1 MIRIFSTSD
10 TKWINEGLIVLASS
24 DACVSNFQ
32 TILWLNLGWCLMFR
46 AQRRESMSKRI
57 VDPICAVKLEVSTTW
72 TSRLRGACLLG
83 HSLKET
89 NARHTVVVLTD
100 VTTAWRC
107 KPLYLIRR
115 RRTLTDRGALDREA
129 RVSGCIFMES
139 TGAWHL
145 ILQSCAFRWGG
156 ELRTIKV
163 APKHACLGHVLFDL
177 MLISLRPA

>member
-1 MIRIFSTSD
+1 
-10 TKWINEGLIVLASS
+10 
-24 DACVSNFQ
+24 
-32 TILWLNLGWCLMFR
+32 MFR

-72 TSRLRGACLLG
+72 TSRLRSACLLG

-100 VTTAWRC
+100 VTTAWWC

-129 RVSGCIFMES
+129 RVSGCIFVVS
-139 TGAWHL
+139 TGTWHL
-145 ILQSCAFRWGG
+145 ILQSCAFR
-156 ELRTIKV
+156 
-163 APKHACLGHVLFDL
+163 
-177 MLISLRPA
+177 